1 MDKPNKQ
8 ETKKEKVLQMLASLT
23 PKARIAV
30 LSAAL
35 ELKQERADT
44 LATMD
49 TESTKGKDAIS

>member
-1 MDKPNKQ
+1 MKNL
-8 ETKKEKVLQMLASLT
+8 ESLAIRKEKLLQRLRSLS
-23 PKARIAV
+23 PKARKAI
-30 LSAAL
+30 LLAAL

>member
-1 MDKPNKQ
+1 MKNL
-8 ETKKEKVLQMLASLT
+8 ESLAVRKEKLLQRLRSLS
-23 PKARIAV
+23 PKARIAI
-30 LSAAL
+30 LEAAL

>member
-1 MDKPNKQ
+1 MENL
-8 ETKKEKVLQMLASLT
+8 ESLAIRKEKLLRRLHSLSPT
-23 PKARIAV
+23 ARKAI
-30 LSAAL
+30 LLAAL